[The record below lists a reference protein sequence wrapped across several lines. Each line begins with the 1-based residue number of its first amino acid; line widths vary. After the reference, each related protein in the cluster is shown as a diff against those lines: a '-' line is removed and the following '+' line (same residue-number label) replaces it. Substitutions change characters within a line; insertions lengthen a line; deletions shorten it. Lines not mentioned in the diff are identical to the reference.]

1 MENTEERCKE
11 EMHVANQKAG
21 QVTLTKVS
29 NNALFRNSQI
39 YAGNNSAYMIQN
51 CICGNVVNKRYCKL
65 YEARKAKR
73 KSLPIMLITPSVRG
87 FYWHW
92 IIN

>member
-29 NNALFRNSQI
+29 HNALFRESQL
-39 YAGNNSAYMIQN
+39 YADNNSAYKIQN
-51 CICGNVVNKRYCKL
+51 GICGNVVNKRYSKL
-65 YEARKAKR
+65 
-73 KSLPIMLITPSVRG
+73 
-87 FYWHW
+87 
-92 IIN
+92 